1 MSTEDE
7 FHEEMLAIYK
17 RAGKETGYWGNYFL
31 RSVKKHR
38 GLATAKQM
46 LRSSKQGTIQKGL
59 QSLIDA
65 GRPDLSVENLVQQPR
80 FVSLFTPE
88 EIAEAK
94 QRLAQIPQFAFRHP
108 VLPEENF
115 PETLPADLTYAEGAV
130 RKITVSVFERDR
142 RAREACIK
150 KHGTRCMV
158 CKMSF
163 AKTYGK
169 IGKGFIHVHHKK
181 PLAATRSKY
190 LINPVKDLAPVC
202 PNCHAMLH
210 TSQPPLSIDEL
221 QEIIRVK

>member
-1 MSTEDE
+1 MSTEAE
-7 FHEEMLAIYK
+7 FHEEMLAAYK

-38 GLATAKQM
+38 GLATAKRM
-46 LRSSKQGTIQKGL
+46 LRPYKQGAIQKGL
-59 QSLIDA
+59 QALIDA
-65 GRPDLSVENLVQQPR
+65 GRPDLSVESLVQEPR
-80 FVSLFTPE
+80 FADLFTPD

-94 QRLAQIPQFAFRHP
+94 RRLAEIPKFAFRRP
-108 VLPEENF
+108 VLPEDNF
-115 PETLPADLTYAEGAV
+115 SETLPADLTYAEGAV

-150 KHGTRCMV
+150 KHGTRCAV

-163 AKTYGK
+163 AEIYGE
-169 IGKGFIHVHHKK
+169 IGNRFIHVHHKK

-190 LINPVKDLAPVC
+190 SINPVKDLVPVC

-210 TSQPPLSIDEL
+210 TSEPPLSINEL
-221 QEIIRVK
+221 REIIRTK